1 MFESFFCDFSIRRFI
16 DCPFSLPPLGIRV
29 GDYIVKI
36 NDTPA
41 ENLTLLEAQLEI
53 HESGRHLKL
62 FVKGFVKK
70 LIAHR
75 KLRYILLKFNVWF

>member
-1 MFESFFCDFSIRRFI
+1 MLDEFLFSPHFVLSTNFF
-16 DCPFSLPPLGIRV
+16 LPLLGIRV

-53 HESGRHLKL
+53 HESGRHVKL
-62 FVKGFVKK
+62 FVKGFVEK
-70 LIAHR
+70 LIAQR
-75 KLRYILLKFNVWF
+75 KLRYFQIVQCVVFV